1 MLLRE
6 AEELK
11 LPEEKIENI
20 KGSLELTVFYFIA
33 LIAFSEF
40 SSFSI
45 SALHIG

>member
-20 KGSLELTVFYFIA
+20 KGSLELTVFLFCT
-33 LIAFSEF
+33 
-40 SSFSI
+40 SFSLW
-45 SALHIG
+45 SRSFSLL